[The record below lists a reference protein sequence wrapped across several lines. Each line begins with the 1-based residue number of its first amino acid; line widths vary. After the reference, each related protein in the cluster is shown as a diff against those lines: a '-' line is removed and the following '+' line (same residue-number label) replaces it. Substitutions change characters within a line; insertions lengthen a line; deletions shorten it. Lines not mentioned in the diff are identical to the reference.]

1 MLLASEVGNKELQK
15 PTFHLRK
22 NIVVVSTA
30 SYRCM
35 CPEAADED
43 AKSSGSRTPATEP
56 TSVSLEDVD
65 EVTNVMLMWL
75 AVSEKSSPM
84 PSFSTSWSAQTEINE
99 GLSHWSATFMFNAAS
114 IFKNIEATDKT
125 SNSGTLL
132 RLCFFRYWSL
142 RNDGTCKVTLDRGV
156 VWFLNLCAS
165 YKKHMS
171 GVYF

>member
-1 MLLASEVGNKELQK
+1 MRIAKTTAKLQFFTSLATKFYLNAFEANAENTYKIDLSLKRDTTVMLLASKVGNKELQK

-84 PSFSTSWSAQTEINE
+84 PSFSTSWSAQTEIN
-99 GLSHWSATFMFNAAS
+99 
-114 IFKNIEATDKT
+114 
-125 SNSGTLL
+125 
-132 RLCFFRYWSL
+132 CFPI
-142 RNDGTCKVTLDRGV
+142 
-156 VWFLNLCAS
+156 
-165 YKKHMS
+165 
-171 GVYF
+171 